1 MAVPSPA
8 PATPRLKPGKKI
20 LAPKSEMYL
29 EGKISRKLK
38 KTLRN
43 HPTTFKMLGV
53 LIFPLHWSIPEAT
66 PPRFVMGSDMAKIA
80 K

>member
-1 MAVPSPA
+1 
-8 PATPRLKPGKKI
+8 
-20 LAPKSEMYL
+20 MYL

-38 KTLRN
+38 KTLRK

-66 PPRFVMGSDMAKIA
+66 PPRFVMGRARAKIA